1 MNEFGNGYI
10 EKVWCNS
17 VTTPQPLKVIPYLKD
32 YKVFFSVRG
41 TEIGRITIGVFVDD
55 ILDQMLTTNILEKN
69 KSLAIWFW
77 YPYKHKQKGKH
88 VIQFKIG
95 EATDRTADSVTWKY
109 TSDKY
114 IVEVI

>member
-41 TEIGRITIGVFVDD
+41 TEIGRITIGVFVDNE
-55 ILDQMLTTNILEKN
+55 LDQMLTTNILVKN

-77 YPYKHKQKGKH
+77 YPYKRKQMGKH

-95 EATDRTADSVTWKY
+95 EATDRTAESVTWKY

-114 IVEVI
+114 IVEVK

>member
-1 MNEFGNGYI
+1 MNEFGNAYI

-17 VTTPQPLKVIPYLKD
+17 VKSPRPLKVIPYKKD
-32 YKVFFSVRG
+32 FKVFFSVRG
-41 TEIGRITIGVFVDD
+41 TEIGRITIGIFVDD
-55 ILDQMLTTNILEKN
+55 ILDQMLTTNILEIN

-77 YPYKHKQKGKH
+77 YPYKRKQIGKH

-95 EATDRTADSVTWKY
+95 EATGRTADSVTWKY

-114 IVEVI
+114 IVEVK